1 MHKSRLCSFPGNF
14 ALQGKKGLD
23 SAFESKMNICKRGRM
38 IRFKSFLFLLLKG
51 FLLNKEKKPQSC
63 SARCCT
69 GSLCCKVNT
78 EQAPRLPEGGRRK
91 EKQSGS
97 SLVAIPFAELL
108 WALGPRPLSGH
119 PHPHCPFH
127 LDWVQS
133 IPSWCPGNII
143 PHPHSFPAKEKWGT
157 EISQHYGKRVKL
169 L

>member
-91 EKQSGS
+91 DKQSGS
-97 SLVAIPFAELL
+97 SLLLSHLLNSSEHWGQGHTRVIPIPTVPFTSVGCRASHRD
-108 WALGPRPLSGH
+108 ALG
-119 PHPHCPFH
+119 
-127 LDWVQS
+127 
-133 IPSWCPGNII
+133 I
-143 PHPHSFPAKEKWGT
+143 SFPIPT
-157 EISQHYGKRVKL
+157 PSQPRKNEAQKSLSITARE
-169 L
+169 